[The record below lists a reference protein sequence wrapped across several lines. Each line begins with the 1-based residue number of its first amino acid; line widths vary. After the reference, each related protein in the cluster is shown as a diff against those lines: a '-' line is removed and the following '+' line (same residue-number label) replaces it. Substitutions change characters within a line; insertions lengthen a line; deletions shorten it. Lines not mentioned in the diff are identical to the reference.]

1 MAKKQI
7 NKRCP
12 LQGGCGRKTCE
23 HVNSELNC
31 SYYKNN
37 ATGDAVIADQ
47 ERIRQI
53 YEKQMDNKRLEEEL
67 AQIEVEDEEERRE
80 EKNDNTITYLPIDV
94 LFPHPDN
101 PREDLG
107 DLSELTESIKAKGVL
122 QNLTVVPFVSKVNPK
137 FNGKGRYTVIIGHR
151 RLAAAKQAGLTHL
164 PCVITSMSDEDQIA
178 TMAVENMQR
187 SPLTAYEQARVFQMM
202 LDFGGTVES
211 VSKKTGFSES
221 TVRRRVKLTAL
232 DQNVLQKVSSRQISI
247 GDLDKLDK
255 IEDADVRNKVL
266 AEIGTNNFNLKY
278 KSALDDQKAKKEKD
292 AWRQILSRYKA
303 KEITSSD
310 RYNGDYKSLDSFRYV
325 GEEATEERIKKVLS
339 GEGPFFYCLDYG
351 WLYIL
356 TERSKEE
363 KAQRAA
369 EKDASAEKE
378 AARQKRYE
386 ELSQAFKTL
395 YELRSAFI
403 KQCSESEAKKHF
415 TDIIEF
421 LTYTCADKYSD
432 FDVSQFS
439 ELMEID
445 VDLDA
450 DDFKQECKGLS
461 LACTKTPYK
470 ALLAFAYCYFEDHAN
485 NRCFSYQTTYDKD
498 EDLLELYRFLE
509 KLGYEKADEEAELL
523 SGESQLYAK

>member
-12 LQGGCGRKTCE
+12 LQGECGRKTCE
-23 HVNSELNC
+23 HVNNELNC

-47 ERIRQI
+47 ERIREI
-53 YEKQMDNKRLEEEL
+53 YEKQRDAELEEKQMSQLPLEEEL
-67 AQIEVEDEEERRE
+67 QA
-80 EKNDNTITYLPIDV
+80 DNIITYLSIDV

-101 PREDLG
+101 PRQDLG

-122 QNLTVVPFVSKVNPK
+122 QNLTVVPFVSRLNPK
-137 FNGKGRYTVIIGHR
+137 FNGKGKYTVIIGHR
-151 RLAAAKQAGLTHL
+151 RLAAAQQAGLTHL
-164 PCVITSMSDEDQIA
+164 PCVITNMSEEDQIA

-232 DQNVLQKVSSRQISI
+232 DQSVLQKVSSRQISI

-266 AEIGTNNFNLKY
+266 AEIGTNNFNMKY

-356 TERSKEE
+356 IERSKEE
-363 KAQRAA
+363 KAQKAA

-378 AARQKRYE
+378 AARRKRYE
-386 ELSQAFKTL
+386 ELSQAFKQL
-395 YELRSAFI
+395 YELRSTFI
-403 KQCSESEAKKHF
+403 KEYSESEAKKHF
-415 TDIIEF
+415 VDIIAF
-421 LTYTCADKYSD
+421 MTYNCMENYSD
-432 FDVSQFS
+432 FDAEQFS

-445 VDLDA
+445 VDFEA
-450 DDFKQECKGLS
+450 DDFAQECKGLS
-461 LACTKTPYK
+461 LTCTKTPYK

-485 NRCFSYQTTYDKD
+485 KRCFSYYATFEES
-498 EDLLELYRFLE
+498 EDLIELYAFLE